1 MLSLLSFCIFLCY
14 HFCSRFC
21 VVHILCRGF
30 SVEPLL

>member
-14 HFCSRFC
+14 PFYSRFC
-21 VVHILCRGF
+21 VGHILRRGF